1 MSDIN
6 RLLILLI
13 LVGLLVALY
22 KYQDTILGNL
32 DSLQL
37 LPAQLAPAQLAPTQ
51 LAPTQLAPTQ
61 QPPLQLQNS
70 VKPQRTNKKEKE
82 ITADNISQISI
93 LSLNDKNN
101 FDINSLSNSDNMSI
115 ILDDNTCDT
124 MISKQ
129 TYGSL
134 FDN

>member
-61 QPPLQLQNS
+61 QPPLKLKNS
-70 VKPQRTNKKEKE
+70 VKQQRTNKK
-82 ITADNISQISI
+82 
-93 LSLNDKNN
+93 
-101 FDINSLSNSDNMSI
+101 
-115 ILDDNTCDT
+115 
-124 MISKQ
+124 
-129 TYGSL
+129 
-134 FDN
+134 